1 MKNGARLTR
10 LSAFSWSPWQNSDI
24 SPTIHH
30 RDSLH
35 LATLEIRR
43 ARYLSSSSLSIP
55 DCYRFLP
62 RLAHHVPP
70 SSSHPREAEAHRRGP
85 CAVFSQWVFA
95 FCWAGIKH
103 ASFDANCIEIEST
116 TKRHRSDAFLYRR
129 HDPQAAAL
137 LAAKRAATEAEASG
151 SLLGPRSARPPRI
164 HASQPGDE
172 KRKKNAPPT
181 PTKTTT
187 ASKTELESSLAVPSP
202 RPIAEPRRFHLSRHS
217 LMAAHAAAGL
227 GAGSIPLTGVG
238 MGAGLAGVRKRAR
251 YAAGGQN
258 PTEPAVFV
266 ERSKRKHRTRTHKNG
281 GGGSVS
287 GSGSGSVSG
296 LGKTVVDDKVTL
308 LPAASDPSA
317 PGATLAPLPKRPGR
331 RLATKASNLSTFTS
345 DGNADVTDPSSGEA
359 PAATD
364 ASTATTPAPAPAL
377 PPSLSHRQWNTDME
391 QLTRDMNDYTLEII
405 GRNLAQMEA
414 TARTS
419 DAQRESDRERGE
431 MSRQANERRKAAYA
445 KFKPKPG
452 ARYSER
458 QASSQE
464 EDDEAMEEEEKQD
477 GAEEDD
483 DDMGSSSE
491 TDEDDYVTETYVRI
505 PGHEAA
511 KAQAQ
516 AASEGGDGLV
526 PATIGL
532 LVFDNEPDLEFF
544 YGVEEDSEEELVD
557 DEDENAENYYTH
569 DYPEDEVSSDDE
581 FDRDAYHY
589 RNGNAS
595 DMEEF
600 EEDSDGEREGDGSF
614 GIGVPVSVRLTKP
627 GDL

>member
-1 MKNGARLTR
+1 MSL
-10 LSAFSWSPWQNSDI
+10 PPQV
-24 SPTIHH
+24 IHVK
-30 RDSLH
+30 RKRTEEGPVPS
-35 LATLEIRR
+35 
-43 ARYLSSSSLSIP
+43 
-55 DCYRFLP
+55 FL
-62 RLAHHVPP
+62 
-70 SSSHPREAEAHRRGP
+70 
-85 CAVFSQWVFA
+85 
-95 FCWAGIKH
+95 K
-103 ASFDANCIEIEST
+103 IESAI
-116 TKRHRSDAFLYRR
+116 KRHRSDAFLYRR
-129 HDPQAAAL
+129 HDPEAAAL
-137 LAAKRAATEAEASG
+137 LAAKRAAAEAEASG

-181 PTKTTT
+181 PTKPKLTTTT
-187 ASKTELESSLAVPSP
+187 APNTELEPSPAVPSP

-227 GAGSIPLTGVG
+227 GAGSIPLPG
-238 MGAGLAGVRKRAR
+238 MGVAAGLAGVRKRAR

-266 ERSKRKHRTRTHKNG
+266 ERSKRKHRTRTHKKG
-281 GGGSVS
+281 ES

-296 LGKTVVDDKVTL
+296 LGKTVVDDKVI
-308 LPAASDPSA
+308 LPAAASDSSA

-359 PAATD
+359 SAETD
-364 ASTATTPAPAPAL
+364 ASTTTTSAPAL

-405 GRNLAQMEA
+405 GRNLAQMEV

-419 DAQRESDRERGE
+419 DAQRESDRKRGE

-445 KFKPKPG
+445 KYKPKPG
-452 ARYSER
+452 MRYSER
-458 QASSQE
+458 QATSQE
-464 EDDEAMEEEEKQD
+464 EDDEAMGEEKQD
-477 GAEEDD
+477 GEED
-483 DDMGSSSE
+483 DDMGSGSE

-544 YGVEEDSEEELVD
+544 YGVEEDSEEEFED

-595 DMEEF
+595 DLEEF
-600 EEDSDGEREGDGSF
+600 EENSDGEGQGDGSF
-614 GIGVPVSVRLTKP
+614 GIGVPLSARLTKP